1 MSKLQKTAI
10 KIDSNKK
17 KAILYSFILD
27 FIEGLHESKVQTG
40 IKKVVNTI
48 INNARPSIPKITLL
62 FDKINQSN
70 FSTNWKPP
78 KVMSKKNN
86 NRMEALKITKDQNNE
101 KLRIKLIC
109 VLSVKTITKQ
119 PINGKQIIVDNNIIN
134 KIFVQRDSNSYR
146 HIRSVLFYPLNYE
159 RFLRRYFFIRIK
171 RTQN

>member
-101 KLRIKLIC
+101 KLRINLTF
-109 VLSVKTITKQ
+109 VLSTKERTKTAIK
-119 PINGKQIIVDNNIIN
+119 GKKIRKDNIS
-134 KIFVQRDSNSYR
+134 R
-146 HIRSVLFYPLNYE
+146 
-159 RFLRRYFFIRIK
+159 
-171 RTQN
+171 